1 MSKVE
6 NEDPKIYRTY
16 RKKRKMAEEWP
27 FLSVIT
33 LNVNGFNFQIK
44 KGVIDR
50 WILKNDPTYMTLYMC
65 QTDKMDNTKN
75 EP

>member
-1 MSKVE
+1 MKTQKYTGHTE
-6 NEDPKIYRTY
+6 
-16 RKKRKMAEEWP
+16 KKRKMAEEWP

-50 WILKNDPTYMTLYMC
+50 WILKNDPTYMTLCMC

>member
-44 KGVIDR
+44 KIFNQLN
-50 WILKNDPTYMTLYMC
+50 INYLQSN
-65 QTDKMDNTKN
+65 QN
-75 EP
+75 